1 MKDKKLYPF
10 EYQMNFIKLMDE
22 AFDENIDEIKKELQK
37 EGIDIKEVQNE
48 LLRFIKKQNA
58 NLLVERGKLMKK
70 AITEK
75 LKTISIE
82 PSVASARLAFRADK
96 NSNSQK
102 EVDNAMLDKLNVIK
116 EIKKQF
122 DGDSD
127 DESNKSS

>member
-1 MKDKKLYPF
+1 
-10 EYQMNFIKLMDE
+10 MNFIKLMDE

-58 NLLVERGKLMKK
+58 NLLVEKGRLMKK
-70 AITEK
+70 AIIEK
-75 LKTISIE
+75 QKTISIE
-82 PSVASARLAFRADK
+82 PSVASAQLAFRADK